1 MTATALKIREAP
13 QRAEYRPTLRLVAPP
28 QGCGNRGRGRPK
40 GSKNFLKMEV
50 QRMLYDALIAAGG
63 VEYLKRQAEEN
74 PVAFLALVGKL
85 IPTRTAGG
93 DDVTATARPLP
104 KIERWIVEPDGT
116 RYEYG
121 RQQERR

>member
-1 MTATALKIREAP
+1 MTATALKIREEAL

-50 QRMLYDALIAAGG
+50 QRMIDDALIAARG

-74 PVAFLALVGKL
+74 PRAFLALVARL
-85 IPTRTAGG
+85 IPTRITG
-93 DDVTATARPLP
+93 DEKQPLP
-104 KIERWIVEPDGT
+104 IHTITRIIVDPRDPEGT
-116 RYEYG
+116 REY
-121 RQQERR
+121 